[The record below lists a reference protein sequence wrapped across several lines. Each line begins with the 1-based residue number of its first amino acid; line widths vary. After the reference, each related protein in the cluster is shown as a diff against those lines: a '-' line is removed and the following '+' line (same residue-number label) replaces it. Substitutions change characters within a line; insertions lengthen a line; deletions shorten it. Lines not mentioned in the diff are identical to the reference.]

1 MAYNKNN
8 YRMVR
13 EAFDQ
18 KRKEAQNRAS
28 LTQARLYEAH
38 PELKRID
45 EALCV
50 TAMRV
55 MDEIKKGSEGIEARI
70 ASVRAENEKLQQAR
84 AALLESL
91 GYPADVTEPAYE
103 CPLCADRGFV
113 GAAMCSCFKKA
124 LTLAA
129 LESSGLGALI
139 KTQTFDRFSLNYY
152 QGEDRKN
159 AENNLAICRNYAEKF
174 SLDASENLTFI
185 GGTGLGK
192 THMSTAIA
200 KTVIEKGFDVVYETA
215 QNIISDFEQEKFAY
229 DKRNVSGTEKYMSC
243 DLLIMDDL
251 GTEAQTQYTVAF
263 LYNIMNTRIN
273 NGKKTIISTNL
284 DHNELR
290 KRYGD
295 RITSRLFGE
304 YIPLMFTGKDV
315 RMQKLKHT

>member
-91 GYPADVTEPAYE
+91 A
-103 CPLCADRGFV
+103 
-113 GAAMCSCFKKA
+113 
-124 LTLAA
+124 
-129 LESSGLGALI
+129 
-139 KTQTFDRFSLNYY
+139 
-152 QGEDRKN
+152 
-159 AENNLAICRNYAEKF
+159 
-174 SLDASENLTFI
+174 
-185 GGTGLGK
+185 
-192 THMSTAIA
+192 
-200 KTVIEKGFDVVYETA
+200 
-215 QNIISDFEQEKFAY
+215 
-229 DKRNVSGTEKYMSC
+229 
-243 DLLIMDDL
+243 
-251 GTEAQTQYTVAF
+251 
-263 LYNIMNTRIN
+263 TRRR
-273 NGKKTIISTNL
+273 
-284 DHNELR
+284 H
-290 KRYGD
+290 
-295 RITSRLFGE
+295 
-304 YIPLMFTGKDV
+304 
-315 RMQKLKHT
+315 